1 MPAVT
6 DGPSDLR
13 PILRGISS
21 MATKRLLAELGSVY
35 GRASGVAVEFES
47 VGGVEVP
54 RRLQAGESF
63 DLVVLAS
70 GAMAALAHE
79 AAVRC
84 GTQRAFAVSP
94 AAFAVGTRT
103 VAPAIDTFD
112 NLVRALRRA
121 RSIGYS
127 TGPSGDALIG
137 LLERAGI
144 LAEVRQ
150 RLVQAPP
157 GVPVSRLI
165 GEGKAEIG
173 FQQLSELAGSDGVT
187 VLESLPEGAS
197 LETTFSAAVCARSRQ
212 EASAQA
218 FIDFLASPA
227 AVAAIREAHM
237 RPILEPD
244 PIEGGT
250 S

>member
-1 MPAVT
+1 MPAMT
-6 DGPSDLR
+6 DETSDLP

-21 MATKRLLAELGSVY
+21 MATKRLLAELASVY
-35 GRASGVAVEFES
+35 CRAFGVEVEFES

-70 GAMAALAHE
+70 GALAALAQD
-79 AAVRC
+79 AAVRS
-84 GTQRAFAVSP
+84 GTQRPFAISP
-94 AAFAVGTRT
+94 AAFAVGTGA
-103 VAPAIDTFD
+103 VAPAIDSFD
-112 NLVRALRRA
+112 DLVRVLRSA
-121 RSIGYS
+121 RSIGFS
-127 TGPSGDALIG
+127 TGPSGDALVG
-137 LLERAGI
+137 LLDRAGI

-165 GEGKAEIG
+165 GEGKVEIG
-173 FQQLSELAGSDGVT
+173 FQQLSELAGSDGVSI
-187 VLESLPEGAS
+187 LGPLPEAAS
-197 LETTFSAAVCARSRQ
+197 LQTTFSAAVCARSRE
-212 EASAQA
+212 EARAQA

-227 AVAAIREAHM
+227 AVAAIRRAHM

-244 PIEGGT
+244 PIEGG
-250 S
+250 SS